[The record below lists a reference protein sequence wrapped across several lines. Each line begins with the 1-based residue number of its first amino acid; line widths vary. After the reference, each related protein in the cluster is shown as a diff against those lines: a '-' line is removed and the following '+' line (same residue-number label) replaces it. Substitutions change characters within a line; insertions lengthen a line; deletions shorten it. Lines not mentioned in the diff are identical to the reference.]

1 MAEACERQHGRGRM
15 ILVAGCE
22 GGSVWSR
29 HAWRTELGELDCG
42 VLGEPSA
49 SAEQADAY
57 VWDTDYYFVAAG
69 AVGDDR
75 VASLVVDRGGVVLL
89 WVVAAVCGTRD

>member
-1 MAEACERQHGRGRM
+1 MAGAEERQYGRGRM

-22 GGSVWSR
+22 RGSIWCR

-49 SAEQADAY
+49 SAEPADAH
-57 VWDTDYYFVAAG
+57 VWDTNYYFVAAG

-75 VASLVVDRGGVVLL
+75 MASLVMDRGGVVLL
-89 WVVAAVCGTRD
+89 WVAAAVCRTRD

>member
-1 MAEACERQHGRGRM
+1 MAEVGERQYGRCGM

-22 GGSVWSR
+22 GGSIWCR

-69 AVGDDR
+69 AVGDDD
-75 VASLVVDRGGVVLL
+75 VASVVVDWGGAVLL
-89 WVVAAVCGTRD
+89 RLVAAVCGTRD